1 MLRLSRPARLE
12 ALRHPAP
19 PADGAGAAAHCAA
32 MAGLQHIYRYEG
44 ASTLAL
50 AARPALHLATSLDDG
65 AAAPPFFE
73 GSVRSP
79 RRLALLLTAL
89 QQVVAARYFTPANT
103 LARAIALADP
113 VVTAGDGWL
122 RFEGFSSCC
131 SSYARVDLQPE
142 AFDSTQFR
150 HGSTNVDFNAP
161 MRSALAR
168 LRDEDGLHLS
178 VGREALALRTA
189 HEQVVERRVDLP
201 LRWLRGLVEVQA
213 YQAAMAPR
221 FTLDGVSLLRFVR
234 QTGAPAKLPLW
245 LGRGAGGLY
254 TSTQPIAD
262 GVRVHGL
269 QRLRVLEPLLPL
281 ARAVSVHAD
290 DARQA
295 TAWVLE
301 LDAMRFTLVLSAL
314 TWRGFSGEGQAL
326 RALLRREQ
334 PGVLRCLAAVRA
346 QLAWQAQLDAEALAR
361 RLRAEPADVADALRI
376 LGASGLVGFDLL
388 ARRYFHR
395 VLPFDLSGLADMH
408 PRLADA
414 QALLQQGAVQLAGGP
429 GMSARVQSGDV
440 EYLVREVSG
449 QLRCNCPWF
458 AQHQGERGP
467 CKHVLAVEGRLNQA
481 TA

>member
-1 MLRLSRPARLE
+1 
-12 ALRHPAP
+12 
-19 PADGAGAAAHCAA
+19 
-32 MAGLQHIYRYEG
+32 MAGLQHTYRYAA

-50 AARPALHLATSLDDG
+50 DSRPALHLATSLGDGGDDS
-65 AAAPPFFE
+65 AAPPPFFE

-79 RRLALLLTAL
+79 RRLALLLVAL

-113 VVTAGDGWL
+113 VVTAGEAWL

-142 AFDSTQFR
+142 ACDSTQFR
-150 HGSTNVDFNAP
+150 HGTTNVDFNAP

-168 LRDEDGLHLS
+168 LRDEHGLQLS
-178 VGREALALRTA
+178 VGTESLALRTA
-189 HEQVVERRVDLP
+189 QEQVVERRVDLP

-221 FTLDGVSLLRFVR
+221 FTLDGVSLLRFIR
-234 QTGAPAKLPLW
+234 QAAAPAKLPLW
-245 LGRGAGGLY
+245 LGRGAGGVY

-269 QRLRVLEPLLPL
+269 QRLRVLESLLPL
-281 ARAVSVHAD
+281 ARAVTVHAD

-295 TAWVLE
+295 SAWVLDLE
-301 LDAMRFTLVLSAL
+301 GMHFTLVLSAL

-334 PGVLRCLAAVRA
+334 PAVARCLAAVRA
-346 QLAWQAQLDAEALAR
+346 QLAWQAGVDAGALAR
-361 RLRAEPADVADALRI
+361 SLQAEPGDVADALRI
-376 LGASGLVGFDLL
+376 LGASGLVGFDLNTQ
-388 ARRYFHR
+388 RYFHR
-395 VLPFDLSGLADMH
+395 VLPFDLSGLDGMH

-414 QALLQQGAVQLAGGP
+414 QELLQQGAVQLADGAGL
-429 GMSARVQSGDV
+429 SARVRSGEVD
-440 EYLVREVSG
+440 YLVREVSG
-449 QLRCNCPWF
+449 ELRCNCPWF

-467 CKHVLAVEGRLNQA
+467 CKHVLAVEGRLNQVHS
-481 TA
+481 